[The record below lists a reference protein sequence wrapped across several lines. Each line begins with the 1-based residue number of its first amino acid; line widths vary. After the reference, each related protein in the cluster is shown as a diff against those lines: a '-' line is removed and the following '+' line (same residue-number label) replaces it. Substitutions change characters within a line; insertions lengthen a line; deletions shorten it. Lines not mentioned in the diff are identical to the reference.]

1 MWELGKSL
9 EQFSRK
15 TTNRK
20 NDKRTRQTD
29 EETVG
34 ENMEYTNVFIF
45 YMWLYVVWISF
56 ETSVTLFSETAISDG
71 ESLFGLEKKKFPA
84 KKIFHF
90 PPNSQ

>member
-1 MWELGKSL
+1 MWKLGKSP

-20 NDKRTRQTD
+20 NDKSTRQTD

-56 ETSVTLFSETAISDG
+56 ETSVTSFSETTISDG

-84 KKIFHF
+84 KKILDF
-90 PPNSQ
+90 PPNTQ